1 MKKSTVTILA
11 LVLSAMLFT
20 ACSKDEESV
29 TEKVSNKIDEIN
41 TKNADAMV
49 KKIKTPIDKAR
60 ATKDL
65 GNKRVEEMDKALSE
79 QQ

>member
-20 ACSKDEESV
+20 ACSKDEESI
-29 TEKVSNKIDEIN
+29 TEKASNKVDEI
-41 TKNADAMV
+41 TKGTADAVV
-49 KKIKTPIDKAR
+49 KKIKSPIDKAR

-65 GNKRVEEMDKALSE
+65 GDKRVEDMDKALSE
-79 QQ
+79 QR